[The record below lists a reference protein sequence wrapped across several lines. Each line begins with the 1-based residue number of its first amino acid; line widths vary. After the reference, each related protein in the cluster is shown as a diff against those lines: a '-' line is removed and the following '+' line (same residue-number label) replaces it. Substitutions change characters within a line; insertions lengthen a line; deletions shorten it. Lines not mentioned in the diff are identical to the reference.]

1 MNLYPLKFRPIFKQT
16 IWGGNKLRDYLHK
29 TLAPENTGESWELS
43 AVKGNVSAA
52 KNGPLAG
59 KDLDFLCKHFGPEL
73 LGEKVCARTGN
84 DFPLLFKFIDAAKD
98 LSVQV
103 HPNDELARS
112 RHNSFGKTEMWYVLQ
127 ADKGARLMSGFSEET
142 DKAEYPE
149 LVQSGE
155 IIDRLGSY
163 EVTAGDCFF
172 IPAGRIHAIGA
183 GLVVA
188 EVQQTSDITYRI
200 YDYHR
205 KGPDGKERQLHT
217 DLALDAVDFAVQPD
231 ARTHYIARL
240 NQAVTA
246 VQCPFFT
253 VNVLELQGAV
263 QRNLQEQKSFVVY
276 MCAKGQAELECAGH
290 KLPLQTGETIL
301 IPARCADNILLQA
314 QQAKL
319 LEVYI

>member
-43 AVKGNVSAA
+43 AVKGNVSVA

-217 DLALDAVDFAVQPD
+217 DLALDAVDFTVQSD

-263 QRNLQEQKSFVVY
+263 HRNLQEQKSFVVY

>member
-43 AVKGNVSAA
+43 AVKGNVSVA

-73 LGEKVCARTGN
+73 LGEKVCARTGNDFPLLFKFIDAAKDLSVQN

-217 DLALDAVDFAVQPD
+217 DLALDAVDFTVQSD

-240 NQAVTA
+240 NQANCRCKPAKPYLFPPA
-246 VQCPFFT
+246 VQT
-253 VNVLELQGAV
+253 VFYCRPSRPNCWKCIFSKYLPPGRDLQ
-263 QRNLQEQKSFVVY
+263 
-276 MCAKGQAELECAGH
+276 H
-290 KLPLQTGETIL
+290 TIKK
-301 IPARCADNILLQA
+301 PPRRAAF
-314 QQAKL
+314 
-319 LEVYI
+319 

>member
-43 AVKGNVSAA
+43 AVKGNVSVA

-217 DLALDAVDFAVQPD
+217 DLALDAVDFTVQSD

>member
-1 MNLYPLKFRPIFKQT
+1 MNLYPLKFRAIFKQT
-16 IWGGNKLRDYLHK
+16 IWGGNKLRDQLHK

-43 AVKGNVSAA
+43 AVPGNISVA

-59 KDLDFLCKHFGPEL
+59 KDLDFLCKHFGPQL

-103 HPNDELARS
+103 HPADELARA
-112 RHNSFGKTEMWYVLQ
+112 RHNSLGKTEMWYVLQ
-127 ADKGARLMSGFSEET
+127 ADKGARLLSGFKEPTAKEEY
-142 DKAEYPE
+142 ASLIE
-149 LVQSGE
+149 SGE

-163 EVTAGDCFF
+163 EAQAGDCFF

-217 DLALDAVDFAVQPD
+217 QQALDAIDFTVID
-231 ARTHYIARL
+231 EARTRYIPRL

-246 VQCPFFT
+246 VRCPFFT
-253 VNVLELQGAV
+253 VNVVELQGRLDRDLKER
-263 QRNLQEQKSFVVY
+263 QSFIVY
-276 MCAKGQAELECAGH
+276 MCAKGQAQLECEGYV
-290 KLPLQTGETIL
+290 LPLSAGETVL
-301 IPARCADNILLQA
+301 VPAQCAGCTLSA

>member
-43 AVKGNVSAA
+43 AVKGNVSVA

-103 HPNDELARS
+103 HPNDDLARS

-142 DKAEYPE
+142 DKAEYPQ

-155 IIDRLGSY
+155 ILDRLGSY

-172 IPAGRIHAIGA
+172 IPSGRIHAIGA

-217 DLALDAVDFAVQPD
+217 DLALDAVDFTVQSD

-276 MCAKGQAELECAGH
+276 MCAKGQAELECKGY
-290 KLPLQTGETIL
+290 KLPLQTGETVL
-301 IPARCADNILLQA
+301 IPAQCAADISLQA
-314 QQAKL
+314 EQAKL

>member
-43 AVKGNVSAA
+43 AVKGNVSVA

-217 DLALDAVDFAVQPD
+217 DLALDAVDFTVQPD

-253 VNVLELQGAV
+253 VNVLELQGTV

>member
-43 AVKGNVSAA
+43 AVKGNVSVA

-188 EVQQTSDITYRI
+188 EVQQTSDITYR
-200 YDYHR
+200 
-205 KGPDGKERQLHT
+205 
-217 DLALDAVDFAVQPD
+217 
-231 ARTHYIARL
+231 
-240 NQAVTA
+240 
-246 VQCPFFT
+246 
-253 VNVLELQGAV
+253 
-263 QRNLQEQKSFVVY
+263 
-276 MCAKGQAELECAGH
+276 
-290 KLPLQTGETIL
+290 
-301 IPARCADNILLQA
+301 
-314 QQAKL
+314 
-319 LEVYI
+319 

>member
-16 IWGGNKLRDYLHK
+16 IWGGNKLRDDLHK

-43 AVKGNVSAA
+43 AVKGNVSVA

-103 HPNDELARS
+103 HPNDDLARS

-217 DLALDAVDFAVQPD
+217 DLALDAVDFTVQSD

-253 VNVLELQGAV
+253 VNVLELQGTV

-301 IPARCADNILLQA
+301 VPARCADSILLQA

>member
-43 AVKGNVSAA
+43 AVKGNVSVA

-253 VNVLELQGAV
+253 VNVLELQGTV

-276 MCAKGQAELECAGH
+276 MCAKGQAELECASH

>member
-43 AVKGNVSAA
+43 AVKGNVSVA

-217 DLALDAVDFAVQPD
+217 DLALDAVDFTVQSD

-253 VNVLELQGAV
+253 VNVLELQGTV

>member
-43 AVKGNVSAA
+43 AVKGNVSVA

-142 DKAEYPE
+142 DKAEYPQ

-155 IIDRLGSY
+155 ILDRLGSY

-172 IPAGRIHAIGA
+172 IPSGRIHAIGA

-253 VNVLELQGAV
+253 VNVLELQGTV

-301 IPARCADNILLQA
+301 IPARCADNILLLA

>member
-43 AVKGNVSAA
+43 AVKGNVSVA

-217 DLALDAVDFAVQPD
+217 DLALDAVDFAVQSD

-253 VNVLELQGAV
+253 VNVLELQGTV

-301 IPARCADNILLQA
+301 IPARCADNILLLA